1 MVVNVDIKFKENQI
15 VYFITDLDN
24 KIKEWLNSEYDKN
37 KLIKVDYIGG
47 KITEIHIKENKI
59 YYNIQTYSLTGYKD
73 KIIEYIPQ
81 KYVFETK
88 EEVEKGIKCHLIAY
102 LDEVIE
108 NSKRFIA
115 NIEKYKEKIKND

>member
-1 MVVNVDIKFKENQI
+1 MVVNMDIKFKENQI

-37 KLIKVDYIGG
+37 KLIKVDYISG

-59 YYNIQTYSLTGYKD
+59 YYNIQIYSLMGYKD

-81 KYVFETK
+81 EYVFETE
-88 EEVEKGIKCHLIAY
+88 EEVNKGIKCSLIAY
-102 LDEVIE
+102 LDNIID
-108 NSKRFIA
+108 NSKKLIE
-115 NIEKYKEKIKND
+115 NIEKYKETIKND